1 LPCGKTGTLKGN
13 IMSKKYYVR
22 GKVIDLDYWA
32 ISLDDI
38 SEHDLSAIAESDLE
52 YITDR
57 HGKILGVAWEMEL

>member
-1 LPCGKTGTLKGN
+1 
-13 IMSKKYYVR
+13 MSKKYYVR